1 MIQILDENNFFYAI
15 HKPVGYSVHNETP
28 SVLEFIKNLGKPEH
42 FVNRLD
48 LETSGLMIIAKDPKY
63 HAPLSESLSQ
73 GIKTYRALLRGE
85 VKDNTKDSLPLIWD
99 RPLTD
104 KSEGRKNPQGT
115 AKDRVPCR
123 TEVRILR
130 KNKYLTEVFAEI
142 KTGRQH
148 QIRKHAAL
156 AGHAIV
162 GDKRYNDP
170 KYNEKIF
177 KMFSPQRLYLHAEQ
191 LEFQYQSQNYKY
203 ISSDFSLDH
212 FFEI

>member
-1 MIQILDENNFFYAI
+1 MIQILDENNFFYTI
-15 HKPVGYSVHNETP
+15 HKPAGYSVHNETP
-28 SVLEFIKNLGKPEH
+28 SVLEFIQKLGKPDH

-48 LETSGLMIIAKDPKY
+48 LETSGLMIIAKEPKY
-63 HAPLSESLSQ
+63 HAPLSEALHL
-73 GIKTYRALLRGE
+73 GTKTYRALLRGE
-85 VKDNTKDSLPLIWD
+85 VKDLTKDNTALIWD

-123 TEVRILR
+123 TDVRILR
-130 KNKYLTEVFAEI
+130 KNKHLTEVFAEI

-156 AGHAIV
+156 ANHPIV
-162 GDKRYNDP
+162 GDKRYNDA

-177 KMFSPQRLYLHAEQ
+177 KMFSVQRLFLHAEQ
-191 LEFQYQSQNYKY
+191 LEFQFQSQNYKY
-203 ISSDFSLDH
+203 TSTDFSLDH